1 MAKVD
6 DSVIVYE
13 FADGWYVVE
22 LLTHYDYLREGG
34 LMGNCVAKYFDSED
48 TVYSLRSDRYEPH
61 ASMLYRGKMM
71 IEICGR
77 FNSSLK
83 AEYRL
88 RVEQFMR
95 DCYFPMHPLAY
106 DITDMRRQTQWV
118 TVSR

>member
-6 DSVIVYE
+6 ESVIVYE
-13 FADGWYVVE
+13 LADGWYVVE

-48 TVYSLRSDRYEPH
+48 TVYSLRNDRHEPH

-77 FNSSLK
+77 FNSSLICDRYGARDHLQLEIVAHLRSLGRFYDLN
-83 AEYRL
+83 AETS
-88 RVEQFMR
+88 
-95 DCYFPMHPLAY
+95 H
-106 DITDMRRQTQWV
+106 
-118 TVSR
+118 